1 MEFNDSLH
9 VSPRRRYDL
18 SAPDDPPSS
27 SAIDEDRP
35 PASDDTEKA
44 VIMLRDAAADLAA
57 DRITTNDYHNLEDA
71 VKRGPAFHP
80 HLQYATLRKKLSQ
93 KLEQIH
99 PSNEN
104 IEDPQG
110 YLTPEHEAE
119 YYLAMDARLGDES
132 AVLQMSRAPGKPS
145 FADREREAAMRNP
158 ASVYN
163 WLRRNQPH
171 FLQDHE
177 NTSEKSGPKA
187 SNQRSSKKASARKEG
202 EPYDE
207 DTASMEAG
215 PTSNPKNKR
224 KRDDDTGYRPKGG
237 SSRGN
242 RKKKDDGTSNSR
254 RASKRASGT
263 GA

>member
-18 SAPDDPPSS
+18 NAPDDPPSLRT
-27 SAIDEDRP
+27 IDQDRLP
-35 PASDDTEKA
+35 TSDDTEKA
-44 VIMLRDAAADLAA
+44 VTMLRDAAADLAA
-57 DRITTNDYHNLEDA
+57 GRITTDDYHNLEDA

-80 HLQYATLRKKLSQ
+80 HLQYATLRKKLPQ
-93 KLEQIH
+93 ELEQSH

-104 IEDPQG
+104 LEDLLG
-110 YLTPEHEAE
+110 YLSPEHETE
-119 YYLAMDARLGDES
+119 YYLATDARLGDES
-132 AVLQMSRAPGKPS
+132 AALQISRAPEKPS
-145 FADREREAAMRNP
+145 FAEREREVAMRNP

-177 NTSEKSGPKA
+177 NASEKSGSKA
-187 SNQRSSKKASARKEG
+187 SNQRSSKKAQARKEE

-207 DTASMEAG
+207 DTASMDAG

-237 SSRGN
+237 SSRSN
-242 RKKKDDGTSNSR
+242 RKKKDEGTSNSR